1 MVEILLADCEVRN
14 QVVGEYKRILITT
27 PATADSA
34 DYVDISSLVRDGQLA
49 GISSSWSLTAGDAV
63 TATYDK
69 SNGQVVIDAAGGTS
83 NEQYIIELLVLPS
96 GEAA

>member
-1 MVEILLADCEVRN
+1 MAEILLADCEVRN

-27 PATADSA
+27 PATAASA
-34 DYVDISSLVRDGQLA
+34 DYVDISSLVQDGQLA
-49 GISSSWSLTAGDAV
+49 GIPSRFSLTAGDEV

-69 SNGQVVIDAAGGTS
+69 SNGRVIIDAAGGTV
-83 NEQYIIELLVLPS
+83 NEQYVVELLVLPS